1 MKMYSSTSLVRWQS
15 GEFQTDSDVL
25 VAEEPLEIRV
35 GGRPVSVTMR
45 TPEHDIE
52 LAAGF
57 LLSEGVVRR
66 REDILRIRSCPRTNF
81 GNSVDAVLDPEVRF
95 AFESLTRHVFAA
107 SSCGLCGKATIDAIR
122 TRLEPIADAA
132 RPQISAKVI
141 AAMPDA
147 MRRAQRAFDRT
158 GGLHAAALFDET
170 GRLLVV
176 REDVGRHNAVDKIL
190 GHALLEGFFPLDRH
204 VLVVSGRTSFEIM
217 QKVLAGRIPV
227 VAAVSA
233 PSSLA
238 VEFARANGQTLI
250 GFLRGERMNIYSGH
264 ERLSCQPVA
273 DVHPAGSS
281 LAEEGE

>member
-1 MKMYSSTSLVRWQS
+1 
-15 GEFQTDSDVL
+15 
-25 VAEEPLEIRV
+25 
-35 GGRPVSVTMR
+35 
-45 TPEHDIE
+45 
-52 LAAGF
+52 
-57 LLSEGVVRR
+57 
-66 REDILRIRSCPRTNF
+66 
-81 GNSVDAVLDPEVRF
+81 
-95 AFESLTRHVFAA
+95 
-107 SSCGLCGKATIDAIR
+107 
-122 TRLEPIADAA
+122 
-132 RPQISAKVI
+132 
-141 AAMPDA
+141 MPDA

-204 VLVVSGRTSFEIM
+204 MLVVSGRTSFEIM